1 MHQAEP
7 STQRIARNT
16 LMLYLRTLLSV
27 VVGLYASRVV
37 LRSLGVEDYGI
48 YGLVGGIVS
57 MLGFLNTSMAG
68 ATSRFITYDLGLN
81 NVENLKQTFN
91 SAFQSHF
98 IIAFIVF
105 FLAETIGLWFVNNQ
119 LDIPQERF
127 FAANCIYQLSILS
140 AVIGITQSPYSAV
153 ILAHEQMDVYAWFE
167 ILNAIL
173 KLFIVWLLQLAS
185 YDKLIFYGVLSFA
198 VTVLIRSIYRIY
210 CHRHYPESHLYLV
223 WKPEIIRKMFSFTG
237 WNLYADASVT
247 IRQQG
252 INIMINRFFGV
263 ALNAACSIA
272 AIVQGTVWTCG
283 YYVLAA
289 FRPQITKQYAKRNF
303 VLMQQ
308 MMSNSL
314 RFTLL
319 FFLLV
324 SVPAI
329 LCMPT
334 LMNIWLGKVPEYAI
348 IIAQILLIDNLFGL
362 INHTFYIGLQSQ
374 GDIRKFSILN
384 GTLKLLCL
392 PCIFLLLRVAAHPA
406 IPFAFNVVVL
416 IAITYLNLRLL
427 KGKIPQF
434 DLKALLWPMTLVFF
448 LGVVCLFLVLPL
460 HFYLNE
466 GLLHLSSISFIYI
479 ILLASGAYFLLFD
492 KKERLILSQ
501 MFPWNRRLV

>member
-1 MHQAEP
+1 MHQSEP
-7 STQRIARNT
+7 SARRIARNT
-16 LMLYLRTLLSV
+16 LMLYFRTFLSV

-37 LRSLGVEDYGI
+37 LSTLGVEDYGI
-48 YGLVGGIVS
+48 LGLVGGIVS
-57 MLGFLNTSMAG
+57 IFGFLNISLEG
-68 ATSRFITYDLGLN
+68 ATSRFITYDLELN

-105 FLAETIGLWFVNNQ
+105 FLSETIGLWFVNNQ
-119 LDIPQERF
+119 LDIPQERY
-127 FAANCIYQLSILS
+127 FAANCIYQLSVLS
-140 AVIGITQSPYSAV
+140 AVIGITQAPYSAV

-167 ILNAIL
+167 ILNAFL
-173 KLFIVWLLQLAS
+173 KLVIVWLLQLAS
-185 YDKLIFYGVLSFA
+185 FDKLIFYGILSFV
-198 VTVLIRSIYRIY
+198 VTVLIRFIYRIY
-210 CHRHYPESHLYLV
+210 CHRHYPESHLCFY
-223 WKPEIIRKMFSFTG
+223 WKPEILRKLFSFTG

-252 INIMINRFFGV
+252 INILINRFFGV

-289 FRPQITKQYAKRNF
+289 FRPQIIKQYAKRNF

-314 RFTLL
+314 KFTLL

-334 LMNIWLGKVPEYAI
+334 LMNLWLGKVPEYAI

-362 INHTFYIGLQSQ
+362 INHTFYIGIQSQ
-374 GDIRKFSILN
+374 GDIRKFSFVN

-392 PCIFLLLRVAAHPA
+392 PCIFLLLRVTTHPT

-416 IAITYLNLRLL
+416 IAITYLNMRLL
-427 KGKIPQF
+427 KVKIPQL
-434 DLKALLWPMTLVFF
+434 DLKALLWPMSLVFF
-448 LGVVCLFLVLPL
+448 LGIVCLFLVLPL
-460 HFYLNE
+460 HFYLKE
-466 GLLHLSSISFIYI
+466 GLLHLSFVSFIYI
-479 ILLASGAYFLLFD
+479 VLLVSGAYYLLFD

>member
-1 MHQAEP
+1 
-7 STQRIARNT
+7 
-16 LMLYLRTLLSV
+16 
-27 VVGLYASRVV
+27 VGLYVSRVV
-37 LRSLGVEDYGI
+37 LRILGVEDYGI
-48 YGLVGGIVS
+48 LGLVGGIVS
-57 MLGFLNTSMAG
+57 MFGFLNVSMEG

-81 NVENLKQTFN
+81 NNESLKHTFN
-91 SAFQSHF
+91 AAFQSHL
-98 IIAFIVF
+98 IIAFIVVIF
-105 FLAETIGLWFVNNQ
+105 AETLGLWFVNTQ
-119 LDIPQERF
+119 LDIPHERF

-140 AVIGITQSPYSAV
+140 AVIAITQVPYSAV

-167 ILNAIL
+167 ILNAFL
-173 KLFIVWLLQLAS
+173 KLFIVWLLQLAP
-185 YDKLIFYGVLSFA
+185 YDKLIFYGILSFA
-198 VTVLIRSIYRIY
+198 VTVLIRTFYRIY
-210 CHRHYPESHLYLV
+210 CYRNYPESHLCLA
-223 WKPEIIRKMFSFTG
+223 WNPKILRKMFSFTG

-252 INIMINRFFGV
+252 VNILINRFFGV

-289 FRPQITKQYAKRNF
+289 FRPQITKQYAKKNI

-334 LMNIWLGKVPEYAI
+334 LMRLWLGNVPEYAI

-427 KGKIPQF
+427 KGKIPQL
-434 DLKALLWPMTLVFF
+434 DLKVLLWPMSLVFF
-448 LGVVCLFLVLPL
+448 LGVVCLFIVLPL
-460 HFYLNE
+460 HFYLKE
-466 GLLHLSSISFIYI
+466 GLLHFSSVSFTYI
-479 ILLASGAYFLLFD
+479 VLLTLGSYYLLFD

-501 MFPWNRRLV
+501 MLPWNHRLV

>member
-1 MHQAEP
+1 MQQAEP
-7 STQRIARNT
+7 STRRIARNT

-27 VVGLYASRVV
+27 VVGLYVSRVV
-37 LRSLGVEDYGI
+37 LQTLGVEDYGI
-48 YGLVGGIVS
+48 YGLVGGIVT
-57 MLGFLNTSMAG
+57 MFGFLNTSMEG
-68 ATSRFITYDLGLN
+68 TTSRFITYDLGLN
-81 NVENLKQTFN
+81 NAENLKHTFN
-91 SAFQSHF
+91 SAFQSHLF
-98 IIAFIVF
+98 IAFIVVLF
-105 FLAETIGLWFVNNQ
+105 AETIGLWFVNNQ
-119 LDIPQERF
+119 LDIPQERY
-127 FAANCIYQLSILS
+127 FAANLIYQLSILS
-140 AVIGITQSPYSAV
+140 AVISITQAPYSAV

-167 ILNAIL
+167 ILNAFL

-185 YDKLIFYGVLSFA
+185 YDKLIFYGILSFT

-210 CHRHYPESHLYLV
+210 CYRHYPESHLCLI
-223 WKPEIIRKMFSFTG
+223 WNPELLRKMVSFTG
-237 WNLYADASVT
+237 WNLYADGSVT

-252 INIMINRFFGV
+252 VNILINRFFGV

-289 FRPQITKQYAKRNF
+289 FRPQITKQYAKKNF

-334 LMNIWLGKVPEYAI
+334 LMSLWLGNVPEYAI

-362 INHTFYIGLQSQ
+362 INHTFYIGIQSQ
-374 GDIRKFSILN
+374 GDIRKFSLVN

-392 PCIFLLLRVAAHPA
+392 PCIFLLLSVAAHPA
-406 IPFAFNVVVL
+406 IPFVFNVVVL
-416 IAITYLNLRLL
+416 IAITYLNLRIL
-427 KGKIPQF
+427 KGKIPQLN
-434 DLKALLWPMTLVFF
+434 LKVLLWPMSLVFF
-448 LGVVCLFLVLPL
+448 LGVVCLFIVLPL
-460 HFYLNE
+460 HFYLKD
-466 GLLHLSSISFIYI
+466 GLLHLSTVSFTYI
-479 ILLASGAYFLLFD
+479 FLLTFGSYNLLFD
-492 KKERLILSQ
+492 KRERLILYQ
-501 MFPWNRRLV
+501 MLPWNRRLV